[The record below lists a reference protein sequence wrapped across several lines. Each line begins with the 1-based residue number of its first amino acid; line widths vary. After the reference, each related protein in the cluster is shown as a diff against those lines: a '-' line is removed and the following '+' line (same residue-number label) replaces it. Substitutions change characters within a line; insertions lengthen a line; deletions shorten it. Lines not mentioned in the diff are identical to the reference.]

1 MPTDSAG
8 NPYIDIDN
16 VRITMV
22 DKSNKPVSKDWA
34 GSGKYLRVQAYTG
47 KGNALHRGAEF
58 PLDDIKKILDF
69 INSVSEAGK
78 SY

>member
-1 MPTDSAG
+1 MSIDSAG

-22 DKSNKPVSKDWA
+22 DKSTKPASKDWA
-34 GSGKYLRVQAYTG
+34 GSVKYLRVQAYTG
-47 KGNALHRGAEF
+47 NGSSLHRGAEF
-58 PLDDIKKILDF
+58 PVDNIKKILEF